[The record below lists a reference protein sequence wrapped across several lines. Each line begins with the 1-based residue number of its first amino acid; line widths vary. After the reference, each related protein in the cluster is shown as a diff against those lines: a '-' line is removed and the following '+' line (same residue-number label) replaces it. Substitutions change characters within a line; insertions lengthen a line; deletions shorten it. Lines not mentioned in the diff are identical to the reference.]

1 MNKISNQEKLRINK
15 FLSKYGYCS
24 RRVAD
29 DLIRKNKVFIND
41 SIATLGSLVNYSDK
55 IYIKENSS
63 LKEIKNQVDFIYL
76 ALNKPL
82 GITSTT
88 CKKDKS
94 NIIDFINY
102 PKRIFPI
109 GRLDKNSHGLILL
122 TNNGDIVNKILRSK
136 NNHEKEYLVRVNKK
150 ITPDFISKMKSGVK
164 ILNQITKPCKIWK
177 IDNFSFKIILTQGL
191 NRQIRRMCE
200 TLDYKVSYL
209 KRTRILNIKLG
220 NLKVGKY
227 RHLTYDELNELFQ
240 LIGI

>member
-122 TNNGDIVNKILRSK
+122 TNNGDIVNKILRSE
-136 NNHEKEYLVRVNKK
+136 NMKEIASL
-150 ITPDFISKMKSGVK
+150 
-164 ILNQITKPCKIWK
+164 
-177 IDNFSFKIILTQGL
+177 
-191 NRQIRRMCE
+191 
-200 TLDYKVSYL
+200 
-209 KRTRILNIKLG
+209 
-220 NLKVGKY
+220 
-227 RHLTYDELNELFQ
+227 
-240 LIGI
+240 

>member
-88 CKKDKS
+88 CKK
-94 NIIDFINY
+94 
-102 PKRIFPI
+102 
-109 GRLDKNSHGLILL
+109 
-122 TNNGDIVNKILRSK
+122 TNQ
-136 NNHEKEYLVRVNKK
+136 
-150 ITPDFISKMKSGVK
+150 T
-164 ILNQITKPCKIWK
+164 
-177 IDNFSFKIILTQGL
+177 
-191 NRQIRRMCE
+191 
-200 TLDYKVSYL
+200 
-209 KRTRILNIKLG
+209 
-220 NLKVGKY
+220 
-227 RHLTYDELNELFQ
+227 
-240 LIGI
+240 

>member
-1 MNKISNQEKLRINK
+1 
-15 FLSKYGYCS
+15 
-24 RRVAD
+24 
-29 DLIRKNKVFIND
+29 
-41 SIATLGSLVNYSDK
+41 
-55 IYIKENSS
+55 
-63 LKEIKNQVDFIYL
+63 
-76 ALNKPL
+76 
-82 GITSTT
+82 
-88 CKKDKS
+88 
-94 NIIDFINY
+94 
-102 PKRIFPI
+102 
-109 GRLDKNSHGLILL
+109 
-122 TNNGDIVNKILRSK
+122 
-136 NNHEKEYLVRVNKK
+136 
-150 ITPDFISKMKSGVK
+150 MKSGVK